1 MKKLIGKVLEEVN
14 MTGILLFQ
22 ALFLDG
28 ELHKAISN
36 NPFQTVMNYLIDD
49 FELLPR
55 IFAFLEKGSKGDM
68 EPIVRVLKFVSSKCS
83 TRIDITQKY
92 LKTLTKYPELYES
105 LL

>member
-1 MKKLIGKVLEEVN
+1 MFQTVD
-14 MTGILLFQ
+14 MTAILLFK

-28 ELHKAISN
+28 DLYKAVSN